1 MLDGRET
8 KENLRARF
16 PADMKPYT
24 NDYDYED
31 DSDLEDDEEGVL
43 DGFKLEDVAPVV
55 AGKAGNS
62 SDVVN
67 AGNPDAKSTDESSD
81 PDVISVSDMDSLFSE
96 SSDIKG
102 AGSEPGGSSS
112 AHVGRVIVI
121 RDVAFVT

>member
-8 KENLRARF
+8 RENLRARF
-16 PADMKPYT
+16 PADMKPCT

-43 DGFKLEDVAPVV
+43 DGAEPEDAPLVV
-55 AGKAGNS
+55 AGKTGNS
-62 SDVVN
+62 PDV
-67 AGNPDAKSTDESSD
+67 GNPDAKSTDERSD

-102 AGSEPGGSSS
+102 TSSEPGSPSST
-112 AHVGRVIVI
+112 HVGRVIVI